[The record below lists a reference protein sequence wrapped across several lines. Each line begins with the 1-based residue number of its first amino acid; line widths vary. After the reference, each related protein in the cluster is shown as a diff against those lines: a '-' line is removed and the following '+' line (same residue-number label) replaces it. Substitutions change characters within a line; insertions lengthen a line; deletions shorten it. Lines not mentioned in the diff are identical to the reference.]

1 MPVARAASLLLI
13 SGLSLLLVGFT
24 IPSAIAAEWPGATP
38 IARPWA
44 YWHWFGSATNE
55 AELSHSLADYA
66 AAGLGGLHIVPTY
79 PVIGEDQRN
88 VPFLSPRWNELM
100 AHTLHEARR
109 LGLEIDVTTGTGWP
123 FGGPNIASDDAAQ
136 RWALE
141 TLVTQAGRVAA
152 LDERDGSIDRK
163 LLALVAEGPDGAR
176 EVLSTDIQE
185 LARWQAPSDDW
196 RVRALW
202 MSPTNLPVE
211 RAGPG
216 GEGPAIDHFRRA
228 AIDNYMQ
235 RFGPVWSQSNA
246 GMHGVYCDSYEN
258 WGSNCTADILTQFQK
273 RRGYDLREHLTE
285 FDPANR
291 SADAQRMRYDYRLTV
306 AELIAENF
314 AGPWCA
320 WARERG
326 LNSRYQA
333 HGSPGNTLDLYA
345 LADTPE
351 AEVFG
356 SGWLTATGQT
366 PLANT
371 LPDHGGEPEI
381 LTVKLA
387 SSAAHVMG
395 RPHVSCETGTWLG
408 EQFQTPLAHLKG
420 QVDLL
425 FVLGINRV
433 IFHGTPLSPPDAEW
447 PGWLWYAQT
456 SIGSFAPE
464 WKFMPA
470 LSEYIARCQVWLQQG
485 RPDNN
490 VLVYFPIHEV
500 WSSDLG
506 ARDGLHCSTVHD
518 TKVWMDQ
525 LMPGFTAVGHQLWR
539 RGYGFD
545 AISDQ
550 QLAKLQVRDGH
561 LVAPG
566 GEYRALVIPPCQYMP
581 SETMAH
587 LAKLAEAGAKIIVPG
602 ELPSDVPGFRQLE
615 ARRAALRTSRTAL
628 GAKVLAS
635 TEKSLPTQSTYDAK
649 VLEDLLTQAGV
660 ARETCVDQ
668 GFQFIRRLTDD
679 GAIYFLINAQDQPL
693 DDWVALAGSG
703 DNAMLWDPI
712 SGSIGRAAAT
722 KQSGKLAV
730 RLQLPPRGA
739 IIVTTHREPFSAE
752 EWAYRNESQR
762 YPLAKPWQVQFVSG
776 GPAFPAAREVATLSD
791 WTTWP
796 AISES
801 VSLGDFSGVAR
812 YATTF
817 EIPGSAKGWRL
828 DLGDVRHVARVSL
841 NGKPVGACV
850 SPPYQFD
857 VTDHTRPG
865 RNELVVEVAN
875 LPANRIAALDRA
887 GAKWQKYFFVN
898 MEYHTFSASDWAPLP
913 SGLLGPVE
921 LVELEISPSDSP

>member
-1 MPVARAASLLLI
+1 MPVARAASFLLV
-13 SGLSLLLVGFT
+13 SGLSLLLVGLT

-38 IARPWA
+38 LARPWA

-100 AHTLHEARR
+100 AHTLREAKR
-109 LGLEIDVTTGTGWP
+109 LGLEVDVTTGTGWP

-136 RWALE
+136 RWTLE
-141 TLVTQAGRVAA
+141 TLELQAGRVPP
-152 LDERDGSIDRK
+152 LDEGASSSSRK
-163 LLALVAEGPDGAR
+163 LLALVAEGPAGAR
-176 EVLSTDIQE
+176 EVLSTSVDE
-185 LARWQAPSDDW
+185 LTNWQAPSDDW

-258 WGSNCTADILTQFQK
+258 WGSNCTADVLTQFQK

-285 FDPANR
+285 FDPENPSR
-291 SADAQRMRYDYRLTV
+291 DARRVRYDYRLTV

-314 AGPWCA
+314 AEPWCA

-381 LTVKLA
+381 LTLKLA

-425 FVLGINRV
+425 MVLGINRV
-433 IFHGTPLSPPDAEW
+433 IFHGTPLSPPEAEW

-456 SIGSFAPE
+456 SIGPFAPE

-470 LSEYIARCQVWLQQG
+470 LSEYIARCQGWLQQG
-485 RPDNN
+485 RPDND

-518 TKVWMDQ
+518 TKVWMEQ

-566 GEYRALVIPPCQYMP
+566 GEYHALVIPPCQFMP
-581 SETMAH
+581 PETMAH
-587 LAKLAEAGAKIIVPG
+587 LAKLADAGAKIIAPG
-602 ELPSDVPGFRQLE
+602 ELPSDVPGFGQLE
-615 ARRAALRTSRTAL
+615 ARRAAFRTSRTAL

-635 TEKSLPTQSTYDAK
+635 TEESQPTKITYDAK

-668 GFQFIRRLTDD
+668 GLQFIRRRTHD
-679 GAIYFLINAQDQPL
+679 GSIYFVLNAQDQPF
-693 DDWVALAGSG
+693 DDWIELESDEGNVV
-703 DNAMLWDPI
+703 LWDPTT
-712 SGSIGRAAAT
+712 GKVGRATT
-722 KQSGKLAV
+722 KQAGNLAV

-739 IIVTTHREPFSAE
+739 MIVTTQREPLPAE
-752 EWAYRNESQR
+752 EWVYQRESR
-762 YPLAKPWQVQFVSG
+762 RHSLVGPWQVQFVSG
-776 GPAFPAAREVATLSD
+776 GPAFPAPREVAKLSD
-791 WTTWP
+791 WTSWP
-796 AISES
+796 AISGS
-801 VSLGDFSGVAR
+801 ASLSDFSGAAR
-812 YATTF
+812 YETTF
-817 EIPGSAKGWRL
+817 NLPSSSKDWRL
-828 DLGDVRHVARVSL
+828 DLGDVRHVARVTL
-841 NGKPVGACV
+841 NGQSVGARV
-850 SPPYQFD
+850 SPPYEMD
-857 VTDHTRPG
+857 VTAHVRPG
-865 RNELVVEVAN
+865 QNELVVEVAN
-875 LPANRIAALDRA
+875 LPANRIAALDRT
-887 GAKWQKYFFVN
+887 GVKWQKYFFVN
-898 MEYHTFSASDWAPLP
+898 MQYQPFSASKWAPLP

-921 LVELEISPSDSP
+921 LVELQPSPSDSP